1 MTVNEGKRNEIKAR
15 IQEGME
21 ELPSLS
27 PAVQE
32 ILRLAND
39 LQASP
44 KDLIDIIR
52 TDPVLTAKILRLV
65 NSAYFSLN
73 SKIASLNRALVLL
86 GFNTIKNVAV
96 SAELIKISESCP
108 DNEYFDYQ
116 ELWEHMLGVGAVAK
130 VLAAES
136 GEPRKILEEYFIAG
150 LIHDLG
156 DFLLMRFIPAE
167 FSKIRNVALEKEI
180 SVRECSRSVLGFSS
194 GEMGAELAS
203 NWKLQ
208 EHLQDVIKKM
218 EELSSL
224 ETKLEKIISIAD
236 RFCRVH
242 NVGFVSDMT
251 MTEIRPEE
259 LEEHGIAP
267 DFLDAEKERLLNEV
281 DLAKDFIKDMKG

>member
-1 MTVNEGKRNEIKAR
+1 
-15 IQEGME
+15 ME

-44 KDLIDIIR
+44 MDLLEVIR

-65 NSAYFSLN
+65 NSSHFSLN

-96 SAELIKISESCP
+96 SAELVKISEGCP
-108 DNEYFDYQ
+108 DNEYFDYSK
-116 ELWEHMLGVGAVAK
+116 LWEHMLGVGAVGK
-130 VLAAES
+130 VLAQES
-136 GEPRKILEEYFIAG
+136 GEPRKVLEEYFIAG

-156 DFLLMRFIPAE
+156 DFLLMRFLPAE
-167 FSKIRNVALEKEI
+167 YNKIRNVALENGLA
-180 SVRECSRSVLGFSS
+180 VRECSRKVLGFSS

-208 EHLQDVIKKM
+208 DHLQDVILKM
-218 EELSSL
+218 EELSL
-224 ETKLEKIISIAD
+224 METKLEKIISIAD
-236 RFCRVH
+236 RFCRIH
-242 NVGFVSDMT
+242 NVGFVNDMSSLNI
-251 MTEIRPEE
+251 EPSE
-259 LEEHGIAP
+259 LTEHGIAP
-267 DFLDAEKERLLNEV
+267 AFLATEKERLLNEV
-281 DLAKDFIKDMKG
+281 EVAKDFLKQMKK

>member
-1 MTVNEGKRNEIKAR
+1 MTITELKKAEFKAR

-21 ELPSLS
+21 DLPSLS

-44 KDLIDIIR
+44 KDLIDVIR

-96 SAELIKISESCP
+96 SAELVKISESCP
-108 DNEYFDYQ
+108 DNEYFDYRQ
-116 ELWEHMLGVGAVAK
+116 LWEHMLGVGAVAK
-130 VLAAES
+130 VLAKES
-136 GEPRKILEEYFIAG
+136 GEPRKVLEEYFIAG

-167 FSKIRNVALEKEI
+167 YSKIRNVALEKGI
-180 SVRECSRSVLGFSS
+180 TVRECSRSVLGFSS
-194 GEMGAELAS
+194 GDMGAELAK

-208 EHLQDVIKKM
+208 DHLQDVIRKM
-218 EELSSL
+218 EEITLL
-224 ETKLEKIISIAD
+224 ESKLEKIISIAD
-236 RFCRVH
+236 RFCRIH
-242 NVGFVSDMT
+242 NVGFVSDLKMV
-251 MTEIRPEE
+251 EIAPEE
-259 LEEHGIAP
+259 LEEHGIEA
-267 DFLDAEKERLLNEV
+267 DFLEVEKERLLNDV
-281 DLAKDFIKDMKG
+281 DMAKDFLKNMGE

>member
-1 MTVNEGKRNEIKAR
+1 MTVTESKKAEFKAK

-21 ELPSLS
+21 DLPSLS

-44 KDLIDIIR
+44 KDLIDVIR

-96 SAELIKISESCP
+96 SAELVKISESCP

-116 ELWEHMLGVGAVAK
+116 QLWEHMLGVGAVAK
-130 VLAAES
+130 ILAKES

-167 FSKIRNVALEKEI
+167 YSKIRNVALEKDLP
-180 SVRECSRSVLGFSS
+180 VRECSRSVLGFSS
-194 GEMGAELAS
+194 GEMGAELAK

-218 EELSSL
+218 EALNNL
-224 ETKLEKIISIAD
+224 ESKLEKIISIAD
-236 RFCRVH
+236 RFCRAH
-242 NVGFVSDMT
+242 NVGFVSDLKL
-251 MTEIRPEE
+251 IDINPEE
-259 LEEHGIAP
+259 LEEHGIDG
-267 DFLDAEKERLLNEV
+267 DFLEVEKERLLNEV
-281 DLAKDFIKDMKG
+281 ELAKDFLKQMAE